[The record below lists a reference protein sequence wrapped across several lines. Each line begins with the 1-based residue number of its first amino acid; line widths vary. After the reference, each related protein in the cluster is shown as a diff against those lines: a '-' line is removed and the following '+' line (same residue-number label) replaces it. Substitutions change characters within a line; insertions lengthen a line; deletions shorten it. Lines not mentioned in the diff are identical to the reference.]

1 MVQSLKAKFL
11 FIGLATT
18 GLIGAGVG
26 RGVIKLSNYD
36 VFIFFFV
43 TGFFALMINLLAI
56 VCSLIFICLDYQE
69 VVSFLPAPESIDIY
83 LNPEILMCSSVVHYS
98 NAESITT
105 QSQIKLN
112 LASGGKKL
120 NPWLLTGFVDAEGSF
135 SLSIRFNDKYSSK

>member
-1 MVQSLKAKFL
+1 
-11 FIGLATT
+11 
-18 GLIGAGVG
+18 
-26 RGVIKLSNYD
+26 
-36 VFIFFFV
+36 
-43 TGFFALMINLLAI
+43 
-56 VCSLIFICLDYQE
+56 
-69 VVSFLPAPESIDIY
+69 
-83 LNPEILMCSSVVHYS
+83 MCSSVVHYS